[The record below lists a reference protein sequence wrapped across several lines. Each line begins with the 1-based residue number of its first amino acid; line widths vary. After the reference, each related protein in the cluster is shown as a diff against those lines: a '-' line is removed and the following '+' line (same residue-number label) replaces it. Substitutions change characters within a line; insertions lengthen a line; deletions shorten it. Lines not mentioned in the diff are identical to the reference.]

1 MPEPRV
7 VAPRIVVDTNVLV
20 SRTLLPESIAARAV
34 RRIVDQAT
42 LLVSDATLM
51 EFAEVLTRRKFDAY
65 ISVEE
70 RQSFFRFVVQIAETV
85 PITTTV
91 RVCRDRKDDKFL
103 ELAISGA
110 AALIVTGD
118 RDLLA
123 LSSYRR
129 CAIVTP
135 AQFLA
140 MPAATLNA
148 DPSGES

>member
-65 ISVEE
+65 ISVEK
-70 RQSFFRFVVQIAETV
+70 RQSFFQFVVQIAETV

-91 RVCRDRKDDKFL
+91 RACRDPRDDKFL
-103 ELAISGA
+103 ELAINGGA
-110 AALIVTGD
+110 TFIVTGD
-118 RDLLA
+118 QDLLT
-123 LSSYRR
+123 LSPFRTV
-129 CAIVTP
+129 AIVSP

-140 MPAATLNA
+140 LPASAL
-148 DPSGES
+148 SEVKL